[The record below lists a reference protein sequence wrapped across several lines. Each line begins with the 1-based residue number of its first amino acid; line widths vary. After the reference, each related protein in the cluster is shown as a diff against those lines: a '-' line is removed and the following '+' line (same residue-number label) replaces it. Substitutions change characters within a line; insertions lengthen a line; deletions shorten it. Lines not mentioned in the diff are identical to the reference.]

1 MSISR
6 LNFDEISEADLQ
18 ALIDTGTPEGIAIEY
33 KRDSY
38 GGSDAD
44 KKELLKDM
52 SSFANTSGGH
62 IIIGMDAEDGVPV
75 EIAAIMDRS
84 PDKEILRLE
93 NVIRDGVTPRITG
106 VRIKA
111 LATGSG
117 FAIVLRIPRSWNP
130 PHQVSAYKTNRFYV
144 RNSAG
149 AHEVSVE
156 ELRMLFNLGVVAQ
169 ERSRALRE
177 ERRAKIAAGH
187 GPVVLRDGEGKIIVH
202 IIPLSA
208 FSTRDQIDLREAYQI
223 SLLLAPAAGA
233 GTTPR
238 FNFDG
243 LVNIAYNGQDI
254 QGYSQVFRNGC
265 IESVHA
271 RATKRWDSRTW
282 IPSIT
287 FCNHVLDVVPR
298 HLDALQALEVS
309 PPFVVMITVE
319 GVYGAFLGIDP
330 SPSLEEAQPIKQASL
345 ELPEILIDDY
355 STKQAYQQALWNAG
369 GFPEYGH
376 YDSSRKWVRGHAP
389 MNR

>member
-1 MSISR
+1 MSIRR

-18 ALIDTGTPEGIAIEY
+18 ALIDTGTPEGIAIEF
-33 KRDSY
+33 KRDAY
-38 GGSDAD
+38 GGSDFD
-44 KKELLKDM
+44 KKELLKDV

-62 IIIGMDAEDGVPV
+62 IVIGMGADDGVPV
-75 EIAAIMDRS
+75 GISAIVDRS
-84 PDKEILRLE
+84 SDKEVLRLE
-93 NVIRDGVTPRITG
+93 NIIRDGVTPRITG

-149 AHEVSVE
+149 VDHEVSVE
-156 ELRMLFNLGVVAQ
+156 ELRMLFNLGAVAQ

-223 SLLLAPAAGA
+223 SPMLAPVAGA

-254 QGYSQVFRNGC
+254 EGYSQMFRNGC
-265 IESVHA
+265 IELVHA

-282 IPSIT
+282 ISE
-287 FCNHVLDVVPR
+287 H
-298 HLDALQALEVS
+298 
-309 PPFVVMITVE
+309 
-319 GVYGAFLGIDP
+319 YFL
-330 SPSLEEAQPIKQASL
+330 
-345 ELPEILIDDY
+345 
-355 STKQAYQQALWNAG
+355 
-369 GFPEYGH
+369 
-376 YDSSRKWVRGHAP
+376 
-389 MNR
+389 

>member
-33 KRDSY
+33 KRDPY

-62 IIIGMDAEDGVPV
+62 ILIGGGHILIGMDAEDGVPV

-265 IESVHA
+265 DQSVHA

-282 IPSIT
+282 ISE
-287 FCNHVLDVVPR
+287 H
-298 HLDALQALEVS
+298 
-309 PPFVVMITVE
+309 
-319 GVYGAFLGIDP
+319 YFL
-330 SPSLEEAQPIKQASL
+330 
-345 ELPEILIDDY
+345 
-355 STKQAYQQALWNAG
+355 
-369 GFPEYGH
+369 
-376 YDSSRKWVRGHAP
+376 
-389 MNR
+389 